1 MPRFCVLLLFLLLPW
16 NAAAVGAPSFKIE
29 KIADGVYA
37 AIAAGATTSN
47 AFFVVGDQYVVAGG
61 AHLNKEAIDNLI
73 AAVAAVTKKPIRYFI
88 LPHHHKGYTAV
99 DFDFPPD
106 SDVIM
111 SWQTW
116 QSLSGEP
123 RKISFPVLFFNEGM
137 TLKLGAH
144 TLILTNMEKGH
155 TNGDTL
161 AYLPESGIL
170 FASDLLYFDG
180 VGYLGS
186 GHMQGWVLALEF
198 MEQIG
203 AAKIIPGYGPVG
215 TNVDVAEFKKFFKDF
230 LTEVLHHIEAGENLE
245 KTLRT
250 FSLPRHEKLA
260 GYRQF
265 FKVNV
270 ERAYA
275 DLKETLQK

>member
-1 MPRFCVLLLFLLLPW
+1 MRKICVLLLLLFFPYK
-16 NAAAVGAPSFKIE
+16 AAAVGVQSFKVE
-29 KIADGVYA
+29 QLTEGVYA

-61 AHLNKEAIDNLI
+61 AHLNKEGIDSLI

-106 SDVIM
+106 IDVIM

-116 QSLSGEP
+116 QNLSSEP
-123 RKISFPVLFFNEGM
+123 RKIGFPVLFFSEGM
-137 TLKLGAH
+137 TLKIGAH
-144 TLILTNMEKGH
+144 TLILTNMGKGH
-155 TNGDTL
+155 TDGDTL

-180 VGYLGS
+180 VGFLGS
-186 GHMQGWVLALEF
+186 GHMQGWALALEF
-198 MEQIG
+198 IEQIG
-203 AAKIIPGYGPVG
+203 ADKIIPGYGPVG
-215 TNVDVAEFKKFFKDF
+215 SREDVAEFKKFFKDF
-230 LTEVLHHIEAGENLE
+230 LTEVLRHIEAGESLE

-265 FKVNV
+265 FKVNI

-275 DLKETLQK
+275 NLKDTLQK